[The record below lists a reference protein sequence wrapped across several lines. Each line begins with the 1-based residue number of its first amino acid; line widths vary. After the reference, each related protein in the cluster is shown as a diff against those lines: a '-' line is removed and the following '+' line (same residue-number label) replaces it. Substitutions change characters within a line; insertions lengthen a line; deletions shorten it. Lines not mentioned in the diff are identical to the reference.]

1 MKKNEA
7 LALLIHNSKT
17 RTRNTDL
24 VTLAHAEELARQEE
38 KLSRRELAN
47 KLGVGEETLRVYSL
61 AGKLPSDVKSLVKA
75 RLIDGPEIVEVLSRS
90 HDPKRQSEIARAL
103 IAYGLGTNDARMI
116 ERFARDNPKLT
127 IEECV
132 SRVLSSKP
140 TVERRYAIVTELQ
153 PSTVKVLET
162 RNDDAVKSIL
172 TKEGLSE
179 ILSFVRLRN
188 IMVLVVG
195 ESGFSFLRKIA
206 QASMISIDIAPEE
219 LITRGLRRHEV

>member
-1 MKKNEA
+1 MKENEA

-17 RTRNTDL
+17 RSRNTDL
-24 VTLAHAEELARQEE
+24 VTLAQAEDFLMRLYDLSRKELAD
-38 KLSRRELAN
+38 KID
-47 KLGVGEETLRVYSL
+47 VTDETLRVYSL

-75 RLIDGPEIVEVLSRS
+75 RLIDGPEILEVLSRS

-103 IAYGLGTNDARMI
+103 IAYGLGTKDARMI
-116 ERFARDNPKLT
+116 EKFARDNPKLT

-153 PSTVKVLET
+153 PSSVKVLET
-162 RNDDAVKSIL
+162 KNDDAVKSIL

-188 IMVLVVG
+188 IMVIVVG

-206 QASMISIDIAPEE
+206 EASKISIDMAPEE
-219 LITRGLRRHEV
+219 LVTKRHAM

>member
-1 MKKNEA
+1 MKENEA
-7 LALLIHNSKT
+7 LALLIRNSKT
-17 RTRNTDL
+17 RARNTDL
-24 VTLAHAEELARQEE
+24 VTLAHAEEFLMRLY
-38 KLSRRELAN
+38 KLGRSELAN
-47 KLGVGEETLRVYSL
+47 KIGVSEETLRVYSL
-61 AGKLPSDVKSLVKA
+61 ASTLPSDVKSLVKA
-75 RLIDGPEIVEVLSRS
+75 RLIDGPEILEVLSRS

-103 IAYGLGTNDARMI
+103 TAYGLGTKDARMV
-116 ERFARDNPKLT
+116 EKFARDNPKLT

-206 QASMISIDIAPEE
+206 QASMISIDMVPEE
-219 LITRGLRRHEV
+219 LVTRGLRRHEM

>member
-1 MKKNEA
+1 MKENEA

-17 RTRNTDL
+17 RSRNTDL
-24 VTLAHAEELARQEE
+24 VTLAQAEDFLMRLYDLSRKELADKIDVTDE
-38 KLSRRELAN
+38 S
-47 KLGVGEETLRVYSL
+47 LRVYSL

-75 RLIDGPEIVEVLSRS
+75 RLIDGPEILEVLSRS

-103 IAYGLGTNDARMI
+103 IAYGLGTKDARMI
-116 ERFARDNPKLT
+116 EKFARDNPKLT

-153 PSTVKVLET
+153 PSSVKVLET
-162 RNDDAVKSIL
+162 KNDDAVKSIL

-188 IMVLVVG
+188 IMVIVVG

-206 QASMISIDIAPEE
+206 EASKISIDMAPEE
-219 LITRGLRRHEV
+219 LVTKRHAM

>member
-17 RTRNTDL
+17 RVRNTDL

-38 KLSRRELAN
+38 KLGRRELAN
-47 KLGVGEETLRVYSL
+47 KLGVREETLRVYSL
-61 AGKLPSDVKSLVKA
+61 AGKLPRDVKSLVKA

-153 PSTVKVLET
+153 ASTVKVLET

-195 ESGFSFLRKIA
+195 ESGFSFLRKTA
-206 QASMISIDIAPEE
+206 QASKITIDIAPEE
-219 LITRGLRRHEV
+219 LITRGLRSHGM